1 MKKSKKSEKSGRFQP
16 LARAAEVTIFWLPVF
31 VPLVLLAQLG
41 TKGLKPAL
49 AESRRLEQIKT
60 NLDERHTRV
69 LDRDFELNK
78 GLEASKDRIY
88 RERLMRRRHQEAT
101 LIIESSIGS
110 AGTPVRRR

>member
-1 MKKSKKSEKSGRFQP
+1 MRESKRTSRFQP
-16 LARAAEVTIFWLPVF
+16 LARAAEVTLFWLPVF

-49 AESRRLEQIKT
+49 IESRRLELERT
-60 NLDERHTRV
+60 RLDERHALI
-69 LDRDFELNK
+69 LDRDLELNK

-88 RERLMRRRHQEAT
+88 HARLMRRRHQKAT
-101 LIIESSIGS
+101 EIIESSIGS